1 MRVYVQAHYQKRN
14 NKGNTMS
21 NNTPIVVDE
30 TALSATDNIRKAITI
45 KHKKVSFMKTPKPY
59 IKQKAGMDYVE
70 YSYMR
75 EIADK
80 EFPGWSWEIVDT
92 EMLGSAAYVVHGRLK
107 WYDEGIWRTG
117 DMVAAHRIQTKR
129 GTGEFVDIGNDV
141 KAANTDAIKKAFN
154 MYMNIADDVYR
165 NQIEDMELSDEEKND
180 ILVLASEISE
190 DRMNGI
196 HMLIKDGK
204 LNKAN
209 YKGSMSKLQREKDN
223 ANNTNE

>member
-1 MRVYVQAHYQKRN
+1 MK
-14 NKGNTMS
+14 

-30 TALSATDNIRKAITI
+30 SMLTATDEIRKSITV

-75 EIADK
+75 DIADK
-80 EFPGWSWEIVDT
+80 EFAGWSWEIVST

-129 GTGEFVDIGNDV
+129 GTGDFVDIGNDV

-190 DRMNGI
+190 EKMSSI
-196 HMLIKDGK
+196 HILINKGE

-209 YKGSMSKLQREKDN
+209 YKGSINKLQREIDN
-223 ANNTNE
+223 AKDTNDE

>member
-1 MRVYVQAHYQKRN
+1 
-14 NKGNTMS
+14 MS

-75 EIADK
+75 EVADK

-154 MYMNIADDVYR
+154 MYMNIADDVYK
-165 NQIEDMELSDEEKND
+165 NQIEETKLSEEQKKTILDVAKKISTEKYEQILSFIEDGD
-180 ILVLASEISE
+180 IYGGNYNSSLA
-190 DRMNGI
+190 
-196 HMLIKDGK
+196 K
-204 LNKAN
+204 LERVAN
-209 YKGSMSKLQREKDN
+209 AQS
-223 ANNTNE
+223 

>member
-1 MRVYVQAHYQKRN
+1 
-14 NKGNTMS
+14 
-21 NNTPIVVDE
+21 
-30 TALSATDNIRKAITI
+30 
-45 KHKKVSFMKTPKPY
+45 MKTPKPY

-75 EIADK
+75 DIADK
-80 EFPGWSWEIVDT
+80 EFAGWSWEIVST

-129 GTGEFVDIGNDV
+129 GTGDFVDIGNDV

-190 DRMNGI
+190 EKMSNI
-196 HMLIKDGK
+196 HILI
-204 LNKAN
+204 NKGESA
-209 YKGSMSKLQREKDN
+209 D
-223 ANNTNE
+223 